1 VNTRKHLKTGGDPR
15 QLPDYGALRDEIA
28 KLSHPAR
35 PDVDWPFVEKCCLA
49 LFEHNGV
56 ELQTAAWYTLA
67 RTHIAGLP
75 GLNEGLAMLEAL
87 IARQWALAW
96 PRDTHARITII
107 SGLFQR
113 LQKVMRTLAL
123 DSRDDLAA
131 LYQSEKLLGALRE
144 ALARHQLSQ
153 GSASEG
159 LRHQVQQAIVRLEN
173 QPHQE
178 PDTPEIVLP
187 PQALAPSSAASPAP
201 DARRVWVVPAEQV
214 AAEAPPPKA
223 RSGLKPFIAG
233 AACALALALA
243 AFVGWRYLQAPDS
256 ASRQLASG
264 LAPLPQPLSSQQLSA
279 LKSSSPVVRQE
290 KAWVEK
296 TQRQLARLESLAP
309 DWPLRQQQALIAQ
322 AESLWPENSQVMQ
335 MRSAWRQQTEA
346 SALPEVAL
354 NGWHQGMSKL
364 QRLTDRLNGLDEKRG
379 GYMTVSELKSAVFSI
394 VQDFNQN
401 PPAEEQLRQLKESR
415 DNSALSA
422 ARQRQAELRL
432 QQLQASYFLLTKEK
446 EEAPLSA
453 P

>member
-1 VNTRKHLKTGGDPR
+1 VNNRKPLKTGGDPR

-35 PDVDWPFVEKCCLA
+35 PDVDWPFAEKCCLV

-75 GLNEGLAMLEAL
+75 GLNEGLAILEAL
-87 IARQWALAW
+87 IARQWSLAW
-96 PRDTHARITII
+96 PRDPHARATII

-123 DSRDDLAA
+123 DSRDDLPE
-131 LYQSEKLLGALRE
+131 LYQSEKLLAALRE
-144 ALARHQLSQ
+144 ALARHQLQQS
-153 GSASEG
+153 SASEG
-159 LRHQVQQAIVRLEN
+159 LRHQVQQAIFRLEN

-178 PDTPEIVLP
+178 QECPDIVLP
-187 PQALAPSSAASPAP
+187 PQALVEPSPAQP
-201 DARRVWVVPAEQV
+201 VQDDRMVWVIPAEQ
-214 AAEAPPPKA
+214 APMEALSSKH
-223 RSGLKPFIAG
+223 GMLKPFLVG
-233 AACALALALA
+233 VACALSVVLASFA
-243 AFVGWRYLQAPDS
+243 GWHYWQMPDS
-256 ASRQLASG
+256 ASQQLAEG
-264 LAPLPQPLSSQQLSA
+264 LVSLPDPKSPQQLSM
-279 LKSSSPVVRQE
+279 LKASSSVMGQE
-290 KAWVEK
+290 QRWVEK
-296 TQRQLARLESLAP
+296 TEHQLAWLGALAP
-309 DWPLRQQQALIAQ
+309 DWSLRQAQALVVQ
-322 AESLWPENSQVMQ
+322 AESLWPDNQKVMQ
-335 MRSAWRQQTEA
+335 MSNAWRQQTEA
-346 SALPEVAL
+346 GALPETAL
-354 NGWHQGMSKL
+354 NGWHEGMSKL

-401 PPAEEQLRQLKESR
+401 PPAEEMLRQLKDSH

-432 QQLQASYFLLTKEK
+432 QQLQASYFLLTKAK
-446 EEAPLSA
+446 EEAPLST